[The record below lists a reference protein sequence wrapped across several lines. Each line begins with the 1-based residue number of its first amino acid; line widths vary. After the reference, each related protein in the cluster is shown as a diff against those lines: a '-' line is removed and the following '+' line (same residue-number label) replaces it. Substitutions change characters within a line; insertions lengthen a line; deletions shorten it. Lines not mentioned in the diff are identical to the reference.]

1 MLSVKN
7 GIRVFTSLSLAVEKI
22 QDVASFK
29 HWLVDDLARLFPF
42 GALACGYGRLH
53 AGGVATDYI
62 LTVNFPQSH
71 FQEICNPSGGIETPL
86 LRRWLKTEKPFYFD
100 PTVDHDWA
108 EISPQWMAAFTKN
121 KLRNAAVH
129 AKFDFERYVGTY
141 FSFHQLPVDVS
152 ASVVSHL
159 EKLTPILHVA
169 LCQVIATVEQQ
180 DRLLRPQWELL
191 SQRELVV
198 LTWVGRSRSNAEI
211 AQIMCISE
219 STVKH
224 HISRMMQ
231 KLGMSNRV
239 QLASAFTTHPPGIVT
254 KGTKV
259 L

>member
-1 MLSVKN
+1 M
-7 GIRVFTSLSLAVEKI
+7 FTSLNLSTDKI

-29 HWLVDDLARLFPF
+29 KWLVSDLACLFPF

-53 AGGVATDYI
+53 SGGVATDYI
-62 LTVNFPQSH
+62 LTINFPQSH

-86 LRRWLKTEKPFYFD
+86 LRHWLKTEKPFFFD
-100 PTVDHDWA
+100 PRFDRDWT
-108 EISPQWMAAFTKN
+108 EISPQWMEAFTKN

-129 AKFDFERYVGTY
+129 GKFDFERYVGTY
-141 FSFHQLPVDVS
+141 FSFHQLPVDLS
-152 ASVVSHL
+152 ANVISNL
-159 EKLTPILHVA
+159 EKLTPILHEA
-169 LCQVIATVEQQ
+169 FCQVIATVERQ
-180 DRLLRPQWELL
+180 DQLLRPQWELL

-198 LTWVGRSRSNAEI
+198 LAWVSRSRSNGEI
-211 AQIMCISE
+211 AEIMCISE

-239 QLASAFTTHPPGIVT
+239 QLANAFTTHPPGIIT